1 MCDLVARTGRHQQR
15 YEGGCRLIAGFP
27 LLSPPPSRILLA
39 YLFDKM
45 PSSNNS
51 SITNQ
56 CRFFFCVGGFIF
68 FYPGP
73 RGNLIPLYLCQ
84 HNFAMLL
91 SVEGDLIT
99 FSYVV
104 PTNCYCLLQS

>member
-45 PSSNNS
+45 PSSNNL
-51 SITNQ
+51 SINYQ
-56 CRFFFCVGGFIF
+56 CRFFLFAWGDSYFSILV
-68 FYPGP
+68 
-73 RGNLIPLYLCQ
+73 RGEI
-84 HNFAMLL
+84 
-91 SVEGDLIT
+91 
-99 FSYVV
+99 
-104 PTNCYCLLQS
+104 